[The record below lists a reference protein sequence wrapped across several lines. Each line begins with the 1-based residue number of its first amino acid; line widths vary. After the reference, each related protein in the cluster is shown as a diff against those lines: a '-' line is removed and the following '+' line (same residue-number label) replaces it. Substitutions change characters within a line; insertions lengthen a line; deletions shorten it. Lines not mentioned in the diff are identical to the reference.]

1 MDPSSDSNVPVTK
14 KGKGKTQNGKKFG
27 KKHTEAMFEFTKN
40 LWLQDA
46 TTSLRNLLQIE
57 AAQQAFLGFLK
68 TEYGDAQLE
77 FFLEVQRLERLSPQE
92 QQQQAQVI
100 YQQFMSTGG
109 KGIGQQ
115 ERTAETQRM
124 WDYANQPNQSGGDPN
139 ALERVRYEAEATLNM
154 LAFDAFPRFI
164 KSPFCQQAMQA
175 IRQSG
180 GNSQIESMI
189 NQAGS
194 KAPVDA
200 DDWLNIFVQSAE
212 SFPACIVISV
222 IKYNYIMHE
231 ICIIH

>member
-115 ERTAETQRM
+115 ERTAE
-124 WDYANQPNQSGGDPN
+124 
-139 ALERVRYEAEATLNM
+139 ATLNM

-222 IKYNYIMHE
+222 NKYNYIIHE

>member
-1 MDPSSDSNVPVTK
+1 MIQSTIMADQSVPVTK
-14 KGKGKTQNGKKFG
+14 KGKGKTPNGKKFG

-46 TTSLRNLLQIE
+46 TSSLRNLLQLE
-57 AAQQAFLGFLK
+57 AAQVAFAAFLK
-68 TEYGDAQLE
+68 TEYGEAQLE

-92 QQQQAQVI
+92 QQAKAQQI
-100 YQQFMSTGG
+100 YQMFMATGG

-115 ERTAETQRM
+115 ERTADTQKM
-124 WDYANQPNQSGGDPN
+124 WDYVNNSGSAGDQN
-139 ALERVRYEAEATLNM
+139 ALEKVRYEAEATLNM

-164 KSPFCQQAMQA
+164 KSPFCQQALTA
-175 IRQSG
+175 IRQQG
-180 GNSQIESMI
+180 GGTGAQVEAML

-222 IKYNYIMHE
+222 RN
-231 ICIIH
+231 